1 MITIIEFIF
10 KLVLAFG
17 LNYYMGSRILY
28 AYVIGG
34 KCGTPFTISVEKII
48 KNKISKLLFPKE
60 FKTLRES
67 LDGTT
72 RISVI
77 GLIYCIIFYFPVQ
90 IGYLASAFLFFFN
103 EHVANR
109 VIFQAVKVM
118 FMGFACFSVAI
129 ITATLIDY
137 IWKILIKNRRERK

>member
-1 MITIIEFIF
+1 MITIFEFIF

-17 LNYYMGSRILY
+17 LNYYGGSRILY

-34 KCGTPFTISVEKII
+34 KCAIPFTIDVQRII
-48 KNKISKLLFPKE
+48 KNKISRIVFPKE
-60 FKTLRES
+60 FKTLKES

-90 IGYLASAFLFFFN
+90 IGYLVSAFLFFFN

-109 VIFQAVKVM
+109 VIFQAFNVM
-118 FMGFACFSVAI
+118 LIGFACFLVAI